1 MYLSFLEAATV
12 VLVDDHVILKRLANR
27 WRLPPSST
35 VSIIRSD
42 NMAPLS
48 AAVDCH
54 VMVGLGGCPT
64 AKVHM
69 PACLSAAVNAMS
81 FSVARY
87 GRWPAP
93 TRGITAAMI
102 MLMVA
107 KMLSAPTL
115 VLE

>member
-1 MYLSFLEAATV
+1 MSRNKRGSAA
-12 VLVDDHVILKRLANR
+12 AG
-27 WRLPPSST
+27 SAAGGGAAAAS
-35 VSIIRSD
+35 SIIRSE

-48 AAVDCH
+48 AAVDYH
-54 VMVGLGGCPT
+54 VTAGLDGCPT